1 MIGEAKDDTAND
13 KYWVPVDKNGVQ
25 FVGLDPKLAQRAEP
39 MLRAFKDFA
48 IPAKFPSLSPVILFD
63 QEELLEQYSAGR
75 NWKLALPPGWIEL
88 APFSRQY
95 CLAQEGHPQAY
106 ARYIVPD
113 KLTVTIKICSSPKS
127 AEEIIR
133 AFYDDEKR
141 AERESPQN
149 GRFCKEPVEKNGSWK
164 VECATPQNNKILWI
178 SSDNG
183 HYSEIE
189 ISALKGE
196 YLKPAWELLGTLR
209 TDNPEIFPHG
219 YE

>member
-1 MIGEAKDDTAND
+1 M
-13 KYWVPVDKNGVQ
+13 Q

-113 KLTVTIKICSSPKS
+113 KLTVTIKICSFPK
-127 AEEIIR
+127 APKEIITR
-133 AFYDDEKR
+133 FYDDEKR
-141 AERESPQN
+141 AEGNRPKW
-149 GRFCKEPVEKNGSWK
+149 R
-164 VECATPQNNKILWI
+164 ILQKSLLRKTAPGKWSAQLPKTIKYSWI

-189 ISALKGE
+189 ISALKGGVPQAR
-196 YLKPAWELLGTLR
+196 LGIAWHVADGQPGDFSARFT
-209 TDNPEIFPHG
+209 NS
-219 YE
+219 